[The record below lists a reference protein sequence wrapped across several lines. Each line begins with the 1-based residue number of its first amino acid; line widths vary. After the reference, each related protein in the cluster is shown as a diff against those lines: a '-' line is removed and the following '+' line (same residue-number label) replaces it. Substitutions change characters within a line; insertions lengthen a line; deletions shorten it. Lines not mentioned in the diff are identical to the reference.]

1 MLLDYTAILESKVN
15 GKTYSAVRFLI
26 QQKQKRNCT
35 IVTNVKSFCAF
46 EDTIYITDINDLID
60 WTIDYCDRLDISGQ
74 ESNVII
80 FFDEIFTILSRD
92 KAVDKKFRSFLS
104 QFRKRKIIFVTTAQE
119 WLELPMTFR
128 RYCRYQI
135 ESNMT
140 NIPLTNRAIL
150 FNYIYD
156 AENMKWS
163 QLDNDYIAPII
174 QTNIAKGNLRIIKSY
189 DTFETISTQ

>member
-1 MLLDYTAILESKVN
+1 MLSDYIVTPENRAN

-26 QQKQKRNCT
+26 NQKKKRNCT

-46 EDTIYITDINDLID
+46 DDTIYIDNINDVID
-60 WTIDYCDRLDISGQ
+60 WTIDYCARLDISGQ

-80 FFDEIFTILSRD
+80 FFDEIFTVLSRD

-104 QFRKRKIIFVTTAQE
+104 QFRKRKIIFITTAQE

-135 ESNMT
+135 DSNMT

-156 AENMKWS
+156 AELMKWS

-174 QTNIAKGNLRIIKSY
+174 QTNIAKCNVNIIKCY
-189 DTFETISTQ
+189 DTFETIKTD